1 MKKLV
6 LAVAALGLISL
17 TSCKKDYT
25 CSCSG
30 GTSTAISYPL
40 NKMKKSDAKAACDT
54 WNTAFTVGGGKCELK

>member
-25 CSCSG
+25 CTCTVSG
-30 GTSTAISYPL
+30 QTIKIAIP
-40 NKMKKSDAKAACDT
+40 KAKKSDATKTCDAAT
-54 WNTAFTVGGGKCELK
+54 TTYSTVGGKCSL

>member
-25 CSCSG
+25 CTCKASGKTDVVIPIAKAKKDDATKVCDAAKTTYSAAGYSCS
-30 GTSTAISYPL
+30 L
-40 NKMKKSDAKAACDT
+40 
-54 WNTAFTVGGGKCELK
+54 

>member
-25 CSCSG
+25 CTCKYPGSADVA
-30 GTSTAISYPL
+30 TAL
-40 NKMKKSDAKAACDT
+40 GKQKKSDAKKTCDAANSIAT
-54 WNTAFTVGGGKCELK
+54 IAGGSCSL